1 MPGYTREVAM
11 KILSPEEVQV
21 LTQRQR
27 SQAQSEVL
35 RYMGINHR
43 NRPDGSVVVLDEDL
57 RSNPPEKS
65 RGFTINE

>member
-1 MPGYTREVAM
+1 M

>member
-1 MPGYTREVAM
+1 MQ
-11 KILSPEEVQV
+11 ILSPEEVQV
-21 LTQRQR
+21 LTQRKQ